1 MLTTYK
7 NILYIVWWV
16 QNFYYNLLQKAP
28 VIEEKKYKS
37 FYLQLNQIVPVR
49 FSKI

>member
-16 QNFYYNLLQKAP
+16 QNFYYNLLQKASAL
-28 VIEEKKYKS
+28 EEKKYKS